1 MLLLGVL
8 IIIFVIMAIA
18 HAISSGTNNKNYDP
32 NMKNPINRKIATFGD
47 DIVQKGALGAFLLY
61 DAASVIKKNIDE
73 QQKEKLEKLE
83 KEVNS
88 TDMFAPYRSV
98 K

>member
-1 MLLLGVL
+1 MFLLGIL
-8 IIIFVIMAIA
+8 IIIIAIVGIA
-18 HAISSGTNNKNYDP
+18 HAISSGTDNKNYTP

-61 DAASVIKKNIDE
+61 DAANVIKKNIDE

-88 TDMFAPYRSV
+88 TEMFAPYRSV